1 MKKLLMD
8 YSLTELMQEAV
19 KKFHLND
26 TFVTGSFNG
35 ACERPIP
42 FNYKFSNENGDIDIF
57 YASAKTL
64 CVETKESHRIIPI
77 YSMDIS
83 DFLTAYGEAFEETKA
98 V

>member
-1 MKKLLMD
+1 MKKFLND
-8 YSLTELMQEAV
+8 YSLTELMQEVV
-19 KKFHLND
+19 KHFQLND

-35 ACERPIP
+35 ACEHPIP
-42 FNYKFSNENGDIDIF
+42 FNYKFFNDNGDIDIF

-64 CVETKESHRIIPI
+64 CIKTKEFARIIPL

-83 DFLTAYGEAFEETKA
+83 DFLAIYGEALEETKA